1 MIPLKLELKNFMSYG
16 ADGATLDM
24 TGLHTLC
31 LAGENGNGKSALLD
45 AITWVLWGESRAGK
59 NKHDDLVRIGADE
72 MSVTL
77 TFQMDGQ
84 TYRVLRKRSK
94 RASGNVW
101 QIYQQKEDAAWHSLT
116 GDDSRKTEQA
126 IQKLLRMNYET
137 FLNSAYLRQGQAD
150 HFVQQTPSKRKQ
162 ILADILDLGRYD
174 QLEAAARDKA
184 KAAAADAVDL
194 ERDLNSIQA
203 ELAEEAAHT
212 EAIAVLQ
219 ARLDEL
225 NTHGLALKAEH
236 DTIQARLHELGGMK
250 TIADTLRTQLDNTAR
265 ELADLHADRA
275 ALEREIADATALL
288 SRRETIGKDYAA
300 LQDARTQ
307 AAQLEQDVAQL
318 QRGRVALANAQREH
332 DTEEHKLR
340 TRVARAEDAHRDAV
354 QSIKELP
361 DLTRERDTIAAQ
373 MAAFDTLAREQ
384 TELEH
389 SLPEAQDKLT
399 LLKEEDARLGE
410 QTKVWEERLTKLSQQ
425 QGVCTVCNAVLSKE
439 RMVIVREEYQLALDD
454 LAARRK
460 DGRSEGARARAE
472 LTALQSRLAE
482 IKTHLREA
490 RDIDRRLAQIDQKL
504 LEMQTR
510 AADVPKKAAHLAEET
525 AHLQGGHFAPE
536 IRARIEKIQRGL
548 ERYLASEDQY
558 EQVKAQLVRLA
569 PAERLHQELG
579 HAETALGKAQARLSR
594 VQAQGIERETARA
607 DAEKQLS
614 ALADVPHEIAL
625 HTQRRD
631 ALRAGE
637 TERKR
642 AESDINQQ
650 IGRHKTA
657 LDRCVALH
665 VTRDT
670 KAAALA
676 DARRS
681 EEVHKQ
687 LTQAF
692 GKKGVQ
698 ALIIENALPELQD
711 EANRLLDRLTD
722 GDMSL
727 YIDTLEEGKS
737 KRTGPVETLKIKV
750 SDSLGTRPLEM
761 YSGGEGFRAAFALRI
776 SLSKLLARRAGAK
789 LQTLIIDEGFGTQ
802 DGKGREKLV
811 EALAAIGSDFEKI
824 IVITHIDELKD
835 SFPARVEVTKT
846 PRGSQITLMEGGA
859 G

>member
-77 TFQMDGQ
+77 TFEMDGQ

-94 RASGNVW
+94 RAGGSVW
-101 QIYQQKEDAAWHSLT
+101 QIYQQKENAAWHSLT

-126 IQKLLRMNYET
+126 IQKLLRMNYDT

-150 HFVQQTPSKRKQ
+150 QFVQQTPSKRKQ

-174 QLEAAARDKA
+174 ELEAAAREKS

-194 ERDLNSIQA
+194 ERDLNAIQA
-203 ELAEEAAHT
+203 ELAEEAVHAD
-212 EAIAVLQ
+212 AIIALQ
-219 ARLDEL
+219 ARLAETTAQGETLKTEMWAVMGRLKEL
-225 NTHGLALKAEH
+225 EVSKQTS
-236 DTIQARLHELGGMK
+236 
-250 TIADTLRTQLDNTAR
+250 DTLREQIAGYAR
-265 ELADLHADRA
+265 EIAELSADRA
-275 ALEREIADATALL
+275 GLEREQAEAEALL
-288 SRRETIGKDYAA
+288 SRRAAIETDYAA
-300 LQDARTQ
+300 LLALRVR
-307 AAQLEQDVAQL
+307 LETLDQDVAQL

-332 DTEEHKLR
+332 DSEEHKLR
-340 TRVARAEDAHRDAV
+340 TRVARAADAHQIAV
-354 QSIKELP
+354 QSVKELP
-361 DLTRERDTIAAQ
+361 DLRRERDACARAV
-373 MAAFDTLAREQ
+373 AAFDAAAHEEADLDA
-384 TELEH
+384 
-389 SLPEAQDKLT
+389 SIAEAQERLS
-399 LLKEEDARLGE
+399 LLKQEDARLEE
-410 QTKVWEERLTKLSQQ
+410 QIKAWNERLAALAGQ
-425 QGVCTVCNAVLSKE
+425 QGTCMVCSAPLSRERAQAV
-439 RMVIVREEYQLALDD
+439 RQEYQAALDD
-454 LAARRK
+454 LVLRRK
-460 DGRSEGARARAE
+460 DGRGEGARARSE
-472 LTALQSRLAE
+472 LTALQNRQAELKAQVKEANLARTRLSNVNQE
-482 IKTHLREA
+482 LVRIEA
-490 RDIDRRLAQIDQKL
+490 IAV
-504 LEMQTR
+504 
-510 AADVPKKAAHLAEET
+510 DVPKAAAFLAELT
-525 AHLQGGHFAPE
+525 AELEGGRYAPE
-536 IRARIEKIQRGL
+536 VAARLEKVRVGLARYAATEDDYAQAKAQQNTLADAERRHLGLSHAEKAMDGARTQMARIDSALKQR
-548 ERYLASEDQY
+548 
-558 EQVKAQLVRLA
+558 
-569 PAERLHQELG
+569 
-579 HAETALGKAQARLSR
+579 T
-594 VQAQGIERETARA
+594 TARA
-607 DAEKQLS
+607 AAETQMQSLM
-614 ALADVPHEIAL
+614 DVGAEIARHTARREEL
-625 HTQRRD
+625 KGVEAERRHAEHEVIREIDRHTQ
-631 ALRAGE
+631 AL
-637 TERKR
+637 KR
-642 AESDINQQ
+642 CADL
-650 IGRHKTA
+650 K
-657 LDRCVALH
+657 

-670 KAAALA
+670 KTDALGAA
-676 DARRS
+676 RKS
-681 EEVHKQ
+681 EEIHKQ

-776 SLSKLLARRAGAK
+776 ALSKLLARRAGAK

-835 SFPARVEVTKT
+835 SFPSRVEVTKT

>member
-16 ADGATLDM
+16 PDGATLDM

-174 QLEAAARDKA
+174 ELEARAKEKA

-212 EAIAVLQ
+212 EAIAALQ
-219 ARLDEL
+219 AQLDEL
-225 NTHGLALKAEH
+225 NTQGVALKTEH

-250 TIADTLRTQLDNTAR
+250 NIADTLRTQIDKTAR

-275 ALEREIADATALL
+275 ALEREIADAAELL
-288 SRRETIGKDYAA
+288 SRREGISKDYAA
-300 LQDARTQ
+300 LQEARTQ

-332 DTEEHKLR
+332 DTEEHQLR
-340 TRVARAEDAHRDAV
+340 TRVARAEDAHNEAV
-354 QSIKELP
+354 QSIKDLP
-361 DLTRERDTIAAQ
+361 RLTRERDTVAAQ
-373 MAAFDTLAREQ
+373 LAAFDILAREQ
-384 TELEH
+384 TELEQ

-410 QTKVWEERLTKLSQQ
+410 QTKVWEERLAKLSQQ
-425 QGVCTVCNAVLSKE
+425 QGVCTVCNAPLDKH
-439 RMVIVREEYQLALDD
+439 RAAAVREEYQTALDD

-472 LTALQSRLAE
+472 LTALQARVAE
-482 IKTHLREA
+482 IKTQLREA
-490 RDIDRRLAQIDQKL
+490 RDIDRKLAQIDQKL
-504 LEMQTR
+504 LEMQAR
-510 AADVPKKAAHLAEET
+510 ASDVPKKAAHLAEES
-525 AHLQGGHFAPE
+525 AHLLGGNFAPE

-548 ERYLASEDQY
+548 ERYLAAEDQY
-558 EQVKAQLVRLA
+558 EQIKARLVQLA

-579 HAETALGKAQARLSR
+579 HAETALGKAQARLTR
-594 VQAQGIERETARA
+594 VLALAAEREAARA

-614 ALADVPHEIAL
+614 ALADVGDEIAL
-625 HTQRRD
+625 RTERRD
-631 ALRAGE
+631 ALRALE
-637 TERKR
+637 SARKR
-642 AESDINQQ
+642 QEGEINQE
-650 IGRHKTA
+650 IGSHGRA
-657 LDRCVALH
+657 LERCAALH

-676 DARRS
+676 EARKS
-681 EEVHKQ
+681 EEIHKQ

-727 YIDTLEEGKS
+727 FIDTLEEGKS

-846 PRGSQITLMEGGA
+846 PRGSQITLMEGTA

>member
-45 AITWVLWGESRAGK
+45 AITWALWGESRAGK
-59 NKHDDLVRIGADE
+59 NKHDDLVRVGADE

-126 IQKLLRMNYET
+126 IQKLLRMNYDT
-137 FLNSAYLRQGQAD
+137 FINSAYLRQGQAD

-174 QLEAAARDKA
+174 ELEAAARDKA
-184 KAAAADAVDL
+184 KSAAADAVDL
-194 ERDLNSIQA
+194 ERDLNAIRA
-203 ELAEEAAHT
+203 ELAEEPAHT
-212 EAIAVLQ
+212 EAVVVLQ
-219 ARLDEL
+219 ARLDAL
-225 NTHGLALKAEH
+225 NIHGATLRAEH
-236 DTIQARLHELGGMK
+236 DSIMVRLSELANLKTAADAFQAQWNN
-250 TIADTLRTQLDNTAR
+250 AAR

-275 ALEREIADATALL
+275 GLEREIADATLL
-288 SRRETIGKDYAA
+288 LARREAISQGYAA
-300 LQDARTQ
+300 LQEAQTR
-307 AAQLEQDVAQL
+307 AAQLEQDVATL
-318 QRGRVALANAQREH
+318 QRGRLALANAQREH

-361 DLTRERDTIAAQ
+361 ELTRERDTIAAQ

-384 TELEH
+384 ATLEQ
-389 SLPEAQDKLT
+389 SLPDAQDRLT

-410 QTKVWEERLTKLSQQ
+410 QSKVWEERLSALGRQ
-425 QGVCTVCNAVLSKE
+425 QGVCTVCNAPLDSKRALS
-439 RMVIVREEYQLALDD
+439 VREEYQTTLSD

-460 DGRSEGARARAE
+460 DGRGEGARAKSE

-482 IKTHLREA
+482 LKAHLREA

-510 AADVPKKAAHLAEET
+510 ASDVPKKAAHLAEEA

-536 IRARIEKIQRGL
+536 IKARLDKIRLGL
-548 ERYLASEDQY
+548 ERYLGVEDHY
-558 EQVKAQLVRLA
+558 DQVKAQLVSLA
-569 PAERLHQELG
+569 EAERAYQDLG
-579 HAETALGKAQARLSR
+579 HAETALGKAQARLAR
-594 VQAQGIERETARA
+594 VQSLSREREAARA

-614 ALADVPHEIAL
+614 SLADVGEEIAAC
-625 HTQRRD
+625 TQRRD
-631 ALRAGE
+631 ALRALE
-637 TERKR
+637 SARKLEDTEV
-642 AESDINQQ
+642 NQQ

-657 LDRCVALH
+657 LDRCAAQH
-665 VTRDT
+665 VTRDA
-670 KAAALA
+670 KEAALA
-676 DARRS
+676 AARRS

>member
-45 AITWVLWGESRAGK
+45 AITWALWGESRAGK
-59 NKHDDLVRIGADE
+59 NRHDDLVRIGADE

-77 TFQMDGQ
+77 LFEMDSQ
-84 TYRVLRKRSK
+84 TYRVVRKRSK
-94 RASGNVW
+94 RASGNLW
-101 QIYQQKEDAAWHSLT
+101 QIYQQKGDGGWHSLT

-126 IQKLLRMNYET
+126 IQKLLRMNYDT

-150 HFVQQTPSKRKQ
+150 QFVQQTPSKRKQ

-174 QLEAAARDKA
+174 ELEALAREKG

-194 ERDLNSIQA
+194 ERDLNSIAA
-203 ELAEEAAHT
+203 ELAEGATHK
-212 EAIAVLQ
+212 EAITVLQ

-225 NTHGLALKAEH
+225 NAHAAPLRAEH
-236 DTIQARLHELGGMK
+236 DAVTVRINELGGMK
-250 TIADTLRTQLDNTAR
+250 TVADALRAQLDNTAR

-275 ALEREIADATALL
+275 ALEHEIADAQRLL
-288 SRRETIGKDYAA
+288 SQRAAITADYAA
-300 LQDARTQ
+300 LLDAR
-307 AAQLEQDVAQL
+307 ARAEQLQQDVDTL
-318 QRGRVALANAQREH
+318 HRGQIVLANAQREH
-332 DTEEHKLR
+332 DAEEYTLR
-340 TRVARAEDAHRDAV
+340 TRVAVAADAHNEAV
-354 QSIKELP
+354 QSIKDLP
-361 DLTRERDTIAAQ
+361 RLTQERDEIARQ
-373 MAAFDTLAREQ
+373 MAAFDLLAREQ
-384 TELEH
+384 SELEH
-389 SLPEAQDKLT
+389 ALPPAQERLQT
-399 LLKEEDARLGE
+399 LKEEDARLTE
-410 QTKVWEERLTKLSQQ
+410 QAKVWEDRLGKLGQQ
-425 QGVCTVCNAVLSKE
+425 QGVCTVCNTPLSKE
-439 RMVIVREEYQLALDD
+439 RTAAVREEYQAALDD

-460 DGRSEGARARAE
+460 DGRGEGARAKSE
-472 LTALQSRLAE
+472 LTAIQSRLADL
-482 IKTHLREA
+482 KTQQRDA

-510 AADVPKKAAHLAEET
+510 ASDVPKKAAHLAEET

-536 IRARIEKIQRGL
+536 IKARIEKIQRGL
-548 ERYLASEDQY
+548 ERYLSAEAACDKARSE
-558 EQVKAQLVRLA
+558 VAALA
-569 PAERLHQELG
+569 PAERLYHSLD
-579 HAETALGKAQARLSR
+579 HAQDALGKAQTRLLR
-594 VQAQGIERETARA
+594 TQTTLAEREGA
-607 DAEKQLS
+607 
-614 ALADVPHEIAL
+614 
-625 HTQRRD
+625 RRD
-631 ALRAGE
+631 AEAQLAALANVAGELAERTARRDDLRAL
-637 TERKR
+637 
-642 AESDINQQ
+642 ESDRRRQENDVNQQ

-657 LDRCVALH
+657 LDRCAAQEVI
-665 VTRDT
+665 RDT

-681 EEVHKQ
+681 EEVNKQ

-776 SLSKLLARRAGAK
+776 ALSKLLARRAGAK

-846 PRGSQITLMEGGA
+846 PRGSQITLMEGTA

>member
-16 ADGATLDM
+16 AEGATLDM

-45 AITWVLWGESRAGK
+45 AMTWALWGESRAGK
-59 NKHDDLVRIGADE
+59 NRHDDLVRIGADE

-77 TFQMDGQ
+77 TFEMDGQ

-101 QIYQQKEDAAWHSLT
+101 QIYQQKDDGAWHSLT

-126 IQKLLRMNYET
+126 IQKLLRMSYDT

-174 QLEAAARDKA
+174 ALEALARDKA

-194 ERDLNSIQA
+194 ERDLNSIGA
-203 ELAEEAAHT
+203 ELAQEAVHVD
-212 EAIAVLQ
+212 AISALQ
-219 ARLDEL
+219 AQLAEL
-225 NTHGLALKAEH
+225 NAHAVPLRAEH
-236 DTIQARLHELGGMK
+236 DAIMHRLSELGGMK
-250 TIADTLRTQLDNTAR
+250 TVADSLHVQLDNLAR

-275 ALEREIADATALL
+275 ALEREIADASALL
-288 SRRETIGKDYAA
+288 SRREAISKDYTA
-300 LQDARTQ
+300 LQEARAR

-318 QRGRVALANAQREH
+318 LRGRLALANAQREH
-332 DTEEHKLR
+332 DTAENLLR
-340 TRVARAEDAHRDAV
+340 TRVAVAEEAHREAV
-354 QSIKELP
+354 QSVKELP
-361 DLTRERDTIAAQ
+361 SLTQERDAIAAQ

-384 TELEH
+384 ATLEQ
-389 SLPEAQDKLT
+389 SLPDAQDKLT

-410 QTKVWEERLTKLSQQ
+410 QSKVWEERLAALARQ
-425 QGVCTVCNAVLSKE
+425 QGVCAVCSADLTKE
-439 RMVIVREEYQLALDD
+439 RQIVVREEYQAALDD

-460 DGRSEGARARAE
+460 DGRSEGARAKSE

-482 IKTHLREA
+482 IKLSLRDA
-490 RDIDRRLAQIDQKL
+490 RDIDRRLAQIEQKL
-504 LEMQTR
+504 LEMQGR
-510 AADVPKKAAHLAEET
+510 ASDVPKKAAHLAEET
-525 AHLQGGHFAPE
+525 AHLQGGNFAPE
-536 IRARIEKIQRGL
+536 VRARIDKIQRGL
-548 ERYLASEDQY
+548 ERYVHAEADY
-558 EQVKAQLVRLA
+558 AQVKAEMGALDG
-569 PAERLHQELG
+569 AERLHQELG
-579 HAETALGKAQARLSR
+579 HAETALGKAQARLAR
-594 VQAQGIERETARA
+594 VQALGMEREAARTE
-607 DAEKQLS
+607 AEKQLS
-614 ALADVPHEIAL
+614 GLADVAGEIAAR
-625 HTQRRD
+625 TQRRD
-631 ALRAGE
+631 ELRALE
-637 TERKR
+637 LSRKR
-642 AESDINQQ
+642 QEGEVNQE
-650 IGRHKTA
+650 IGSHGRA
-657 LDRCVALH
+657 LEHCAALK
-665 VTRDT
+665 VTRDAKT
-670 KAAALA
+670 AALA
-676 DARRS
+676 DARKS
-681 EEVHKQ
+681 EEMHKQ

-811 EALAAIGSDFEKI
+811 EALSAIGSDFEKI